1 MHVQRTCKCFA
12 HFELRTHLQVKR
24 EAAPIPNSQVTRIP
38 PQLECLSA
46 VPVGRRLHA
55 PEAESFFDMGSSG
68 FRKL

>member
-1 MHVQRTCKCFA
+1 MKKGAGVHCARAVHAQVVWALKFFLFFCF
-12 HFELRTHLQVKR
+12 FG
-24 EAAPIPNSQVTRIP
+24 
-38 PQLECLSA
+38 A